1 MQFGRLSVVAR
12 LHLGFCLI
20 LLAVTAIAIVIAI
33 SKVHVINDVLRE
45 NSEINASI

>member
-1 MQFGRLSVVAR
+1 MQFGCLSVVAR

-20 LLAVTAIAIVIAI
+20 LLAVTAIAIAI